1 MAASIDDCLKQL
13 IAFND
18 QLRAQHAI
26 LANLQTKMNVLMVQV
41 KTHIGKSADASAN
54 SGMDSGLPSAASTGS
69 VGAGFGFRLASSR
82 PSVGSFHVP
91 RPLVGPGGVVRRSS
105 LLDSEVLPRRASHD
119 ASAQVAAV
127 TAVPLDEAVEW
138 AISMQSIRSL
148 APIPAERPGLIPSL
162 SAVSI
167 RGLGS
172 MLRII
177 TNDRMDRPLMVS
189 RSATPATGGGFWA
202 SMPRP
207 TNTAQAAAMRDKDH
221 DVEALV
227 PHLSTQNADDS
238 LESLEES
245 AGKGYPARRAL
256 STIPRS
262 TSDFE
267 DGPEMEPDEENSIG
281 IPARRDQTIV
291 AQKSRASEKAMAV
304 AQQSTAVAP
313 PAKPVPPASALPPS
327 NQAAP
332 PLKQHPFWKQLYIML
347 CATPRYNEFRTKLP
361 QTEYEGAI
369 KQVHVHN
376 PSLLLHRRSVAFV
389 FWEVLMSVM
398 YLISIFALTIGV
410 SFASAH
416 LDIVPFST
424 VLMVL
429 FAIDTL
435 IQFFTLSTRDG
446 VAVPLLES
454 IGSYLIY
461 NFWLDIV
468 TVFPFYEVLEGHDI
482 PNLQCVLLIRLLRLR
497 RLFPIISNNPLYGNI
512 SIWVQT
518 VSGLGGSFMSVW
530 LFGGLLLVYLHIYA
544 CGMFLMGQLTDWQS
558 WQSNDLQA
566 VLQRSPGSQYTYAFF
581 QAIGNTFPI
590 TGFRPVTAYEQWCAI
605 ISCLIGALLYAS
617 LVGTISS
624 FSFGL
629 DSSGRLYKEKMD
641 EVNEYMLYKN
651 LNTQLKTKVRNYFQ
665 LKYRGKYFDE
675 TAIVKEL
682 NDSLREEITVHNC
695 RDLIAKVNFLS
706 RNVGDGRD
714 HNFLGRI
721 ARALRAVYYIQ
732 GDTIFEQGRVGTEM
746 YFILSGTVEI
756 IVAGNRVA
764 CLSDGAF
771 FGEVALLGDVPRTAT
786 IKAAADTV
794 AYRLER
800 PDLQSILADYDDM
813 AIKIRL
819 VYEERML
826 KVHQEKKAKELKEA
840 EEKERAAQSGP
851 LLLTQKT

>member
-18 QLRAQHAI
+18 QLRAQHAA
-26 LANLQTKMNVLMVQV
+26 LANLQNKMSVLMVQV
-41 KTHIGKSADASAN
+41 KAHIGKSAEASHN
-54 SGMDSGLPSAASTGS
+54 SGMDASFPSATSTGS
-69 VGAGFGFRLASSR
+69 FGGGYAFRLGGSTR
-82 PSVGSFHVP
+82 PSAGSVHVP
-91 RPLVGPGGVVRRSS
+91 RPLVGPGGVVRRPSI
-105 LLDSEVLPRRASHD
+105 LDSEAPSLRPRRASHD
-119 ASAQVAAV
+119 ADF
-127 TAVPLDEAVEW
+127 TAVPMDEAVEW
-138 AISMQSIRSL
+138 AISTQSIGSL
-148 APIPAERPGLIPSL
+148 AHIPADRPGGLIPSL

-167 RGLGS
+167 RGLSS
-172 MLRII
+172 MLRSM
-177 TNDRMDRPLMVS
+177 TTDRMDRPLMAS
-189 RSATPATGGGFWA
+189 RSGTPTTGVGFWTT
-202 SMPRP
+202 MPRQGNA
-207 TNTAQAAAMRDKDH
+207 TQTAAMKDKDL

-227 PHLSTQNADDS
+227 PRISAQNADDS
-238 LESLEES
+238 LESLEE
-245 AGKGYPARRAL
+245 APGKGYPAARRAL

-262 TSDFE
+262 VSVDLG
-267 DGPEMEPDEENSIG
+267 DGPDIEPDEENSIG
-281 IPARRDQTIV
+281 IPARRDQTLV
-291 AQKSRASEKAMAV
+291 AHKSRASEKAL
-304 AQQSTAVAP
+304 AVAP
-313 PAKPVPPASALPPS
+313 PPVEPGPPVAGPPPP
-327 NQAAP
+327 NPAAP
-332 PLKQHPFWKQLYIML
+332 PLKQHPIWKQLYIVL
-347 CATPRYNEFRTKLP
+347 CAAPRYNEFRTKLP

-369 KQVHVHN
+369 KQVHVQN

-389 FWEVLMSVM
+389 FWEVVMSVL
-398 YLISIFALTIGV
+398 YLISIFVLPIGV
-410 SFASAH
+410 SFTSAH
-416 LDIVPFST
+416 LDMLPFST
-424 VLMVL
+424 VLIT
-429 FAIDTL
+429 FFGIDTL
-435 IQFFTLSTRDG
+435 IQFFTLGTRDG
-446 VAVPLLES
+446 VAMPLREL
-454 IGSYLIY
+454 IASYMTY

-468 TVFPFYEVLEGHDI
+468 TVFPFYQVLQGYEI
-482 PNLQCVLLIRLLRLR
+482 PNLHCVLLIPLLRLR

-530 LFGGLLLVYLHIYA
+530 LFGGLLLVYLHTYA
-544 CGMFLMGQLTDWQS
+544 CGMFLMGQLTNWQS
-558 WQSNDLQA
+558 WQSSDLQA
-566 VLQRSPGSQYTYAFF
+566 VLQRSPGNQYTYAFF

-675 TAIVKEL
+675 TVIMKEL

-721 ARALRAVYYIQ
+721 ARALRAVYYVQ

-813 AIKIRL
+813 AMKIRL

-851 LLLTQKT
+851 LLLTEKT

>member
-1 MAASIDDCLKQL
+1 
-13 IAFND
+13 
-18 QLRAQHAI
+18 
-26 LANLQTKMNVLMVQV
+26 
-41 KTHIGKSADASAN
+41 
-54 SGMDSGLPSAASTGS
+54 
-69 VGAGFGFRLASSR
+69 
-82 PSVGSFHVP
+82 
-91 RPLVGPGGVVRRSS
+91 
-105 LLDSEVLPRRASHD
+105 
-119 ASAQVAAV
+119 
-127 TAVPLDEAVEW
+127 
-138 AISMQSIRSL
+138 
-148 APIPAERPGLIPSL
+148 
-162 SAVSI
+162 
-167 RGLGS
+167 
-172 MLRII
+172 
-177 TNDRMDRPLMVS
+177 
-189 RSATPATGGGFWA
+189 
-202 SMPRP
+202 
-207 TNTAQAAAMRDKDH
+207 
-221 DVEALV
+221 
-227 PHLSTQNADDS
+227 
-238 LESLEES
+238 
-245 AGKGYPARRAL
+245 
-256 STIPRS
+256 
-262 TSDFE
+262 
-267 DGPEMEPDEENSIG
+267 
-281 IPARRDQTIV
+281 
-291 AQKSRASEKAMAV
+291 
-304 AQQSTAVAP
+304 
-313 PAKPVPPASALPPS
+313 
-327 NQAAP
+327 
-332 PLKQHPFWKQLYIML
+332 
-347 CATPRYNEFRTKLP
+347 
-361 QTEYEGAI
+361 
-369 KQVHVHN
+369 
-376 PSLLLHRRSVAFV
+376 
-389 FWEVLMSVM
+389 MSVM
-398 YLISIFALTIGV
+398 YLISIFALPIGV
-410 SFASAH
+410 SFTSAN
-416 LDIVPFST
+416 LNVLPFST

-454 IGSYLIY
+454 IASYLTF

-468 TVFPFYEVLEGHDI
+468 TVFPFYEVLQGHDI

-558 WQSNDLQA
+558 WQSVDLQA

-675 TAIVKEL
+675 MAIMKEL

>member
-1 MAASIDDCLKQL
+1 MMISRSTPTSAGFWSAG
-13 IAFND
+13 A
-18 QLRAQHAI
+18 RAQA
-26 LANLQTKMNVLMVQV
+26 T
-41 KTHIGKSADASAN
+41 
-54 SGMDSGLPSAASTGS
+54 
-69 VGAGFGFRLASSR
+69 AG
-82 PSVGSFHVP
+82 
-91 RPLVGPGGVVRRSS
+91 
-105 LLDSEVLPRRASHD
+105 
-119 ASAQVAAV
+119 
-127 TAVPLDEAVEW
+127 
-138 AISMQSIRSL
+138 
-148 APIPAERPGLIPSL
+148 
-162 SAVSI
+162 
-167 RGLGS
+167 
-172 MLRII
+172 
-177 TNDRMDRPLMVS
+177 
-189 RSATPATGGGFWA
+189 
-202 SMPRP
+202 
-207 TNTAQAAAMRDKDH
+207 QAAIGDKDH

-227 PHLSTQNADDS
+227 PRRSSDHPDNSSDS
-238 LESLEES
+238 LEEV
-245 AGKGYPARRAL
+245 KTGYQARRAL

-262 TSDFE
+262 HSDIE
-267 DGPEMEPDEENSIG
+267 DDLQVEPDEENG
-281 IPARRDQTIV
+281 IPVRRDQTLV
-291 AQKSRASEKAMAV
+291 AHKSVASERGIEV
-304 AQQSTAVAP
+304 SQP
-313 PAKPVPPASALPPS
+313 PSVGASLVKTSPPPASATVAGPPPS
-327 NQAAP
+327 SNTAP
-332 PLKQHPFWKQLYIML
+332 QQQRSFWKQAYIEL
-347 CATPRYNEFRTKLP
+347 CAAPRYNEFRTKLP
-361 QTEYEGAI
+361 LPEYEGAI
-369 KQVHVHN
+369 KQVFVQN
-376 PSLLLHRRSVAFV
+376 PNLLVHRRSIAFV
-389 FWEVLMSVM
+389 SWEVLMSVI
-398 YLISIFALTIGV
+398 YLISIFALPIGV
-410 SFASAH
+410 SFASAN
-416 LDIVPFST
+416 LNVLPFST

-429 FAIDTL
+429 FGLDTL
-435 IQFFTLSTRDG
+435 LQFFTLVTRDG
-446 VAVPLLES
+446 VAMPPREA
-454 IGSYLIY
+454 IASYMTY
-461 NFWLDIV
+461 NFWLDLV
-468 TVFPFYEVLEGHDI
+468 TVFPFYEILQNRDI
-482 PNLQCVLLIRLLRLR
+482 PNIHCVLLIRLLRLR
-497 RLFPIISNNPLYGNI
+497 RLFPIISNNPLYGHV

-530 LFGGLLLVYLHIYA
+530 MFGGLLLIYLHLYA
-544 CGMFLMGQLTDWQS
+544 CGMFLMGQLTNWQS
-558 WQSNDLQA
+558 WQLDDQQAILQHG
-566 VLQRSPGSQYTYAFF
+566 PGTQYTYAFF

-590 TGFRPVTAYEQWCAI
+590 TGFRPVTAYEQWCTI

-651 LNTQLKTKVRNYFQ
+651 LNSQLKTKVRNYFQ

-675 TAIVKEL
+675 MAIMKEL

-840 EEKERAAQSGP
+840 EEKERAAQASSP
-851 LLLTQKT
+851 LLITEKT

>member
-26 LANLQTKMNVLMVQV
+26 LANLQTKMSVLMVQV
-41 KTHIGKSADASAN
+41 KTHIGKSADANAN
-54 SGMDSGLPSAASTGS
+54 SGMESGLPSAASTGS
-69 VGAGFGFRLASSR
+69 IGAGFGFRLANPR
-82 PSVGSFHVP
+82 PSAGSFHVP
-91 RPLVGPGGVVRRSS
+91 RPLVGPGGVVRRLSP
-105 LLDSEVLPRRASHD
+105 LDSELLPRRASAD
-119 ASAQVAAV
+119 ASAPVPAV

-138 AISMQSIRSL
+138 AISTQSISSL

-162 SAVSI
+162 SVVSI
-167 RGLGS
+167 KGLSS
-172 MLRII
+172 MLRSL
-177 TNDRMDRPLMVS
+177 TNDRMDRPLMMS
-189 RSATPATGGGFWA
+189 RSATPATGGGFWT
-202 SMPRP
+202 MPRP
-207 TNTAQAAAMRDKDH
+207 VNAAQAAAMRDKDH

-227 PHLSTQNADDS
+227 PQFPTQNPDDS
-238 LESLEES
+238 LDSLEES
-245 AGKGYPARRAL
+245 AGKGYPARRTL
-256 STIPRS
+256 SDIPRS
-262 TSDFE
+262 NSELGDDQE
-267 DGPEMEPDEENSIG
+267 IEPDEENSIG
-281 IPARRDQTIV
+281 IPARRYQTIV

-304 AQQSTAVAP
+304 AQQSTANAP
-313 PAKPVPPASALPPS
+313 PDKPVPPASALPPS

-332 PLKQHPFWKQLYIML
+332 PLKQHSLWKQLYIVL
-347 CATPRYNEFRTKLP
+347 CAAPRYNEFRTKLP

-398 YLISIFALTIGV
+398 YLISIFALPIGV
-410 SFASAH
+410 SFTSAN
-416 LDIVPFST
+416 LNVLPFST

-454 IGSYLIY
+454 IASYLTF

-468 TVFPFYEVLEGHDI
+468 TVFPFYEVLQGHDI

-558 WQSNDLQA
+558 WQSVDLQA

-675 TAIVKEL
+675 MAIMKEL